1 MTKPHLPHL
10 TAPHLI
16 APLLAAAL
24 LLPLPLLPA
33 QSAHATPRSTPH
45 SPSVDTDTGAHSD
58 CSAPGWTPA
67 ATRIDPKDAHHPY
80 VGNGYLATRVPPAGA
95 GYAAP
100 GEKTGWPLYTPR
112 YDGTFVSG
120 LYGRGPEHTAGR
132 EARAALP
139 GWTGLDVTAGGETY
153 GAASRVT
160 GYRQALSLRCGLVRT
175 TLTWTAP
182 DGRRTDLVYDV
193 LASRDDPHTGAVRL
207 RVTPHWDGELTL
219 TDRLDGRGARRVTPT
234 GAGPVDARTIAVGFR
249 TDGTRVDA
257 AVTSTLDAPPGR
269 RHRQSRTAKTLSAR
283 QAVTVPVRAGRT
295 YTATKYVGVD
305 TALTSRDPGRTA
317 RTAAHRAAGRGWAA
331 LFAAHRAAW
340 RALWRADIEVPGHTD
355 LQLWVRSAQ
364 YGLLSS
370 LRAGAL
376 DSIAPTGLTSD
387 DYAGMVFWDAETW
400 MFPPLLATRPELARP
415 VLEYR
420 HRTRAAAADNAAR
433 TSVDGLFFPWTSA
446 SRGRLWKECQSW
458 RPPHCVTQ
466 NHLQGDIALAAWQYY
481 LSTGDR
487 AWLRERG
494 RPLLDGI
501 ARYWASRVTR
511 NPDGSYSIREVAGPD
526 EYSNGVTDGA
536 YTNAV
541 AATAL
546 RAAADAARE
555 LGRPAPADWRRIAG
569 RLRIPYDAERK
580 VFLQYDGYDGA
591 PIKQADTVLLV
602 YPLEWP
608 MPPGAAAAT
617 LEHYTART
625 DPDGPAMTDSV
636 HAIAAAA
643 TGEPGCAAYTFLRR
657 AHQPFARGPFA
668 LFSESRGEKPGAA
681 DPLAGA
687 PAQDFLTGK
696 GGFLQVF
703 THGLTGLRLRPDA
716 LRLDPTLPPQLD
728 DGVRVSGLRWRGRT
742 YDIAIGPEITT
753 VRLRSGAPIPLDT
766 PEGRYTLAGTVTLK
780 TRRPDL
786 VPTPDLA
793 RCRPVTATSA
803 EPGSYAEAAVDGS
816 AATVWSPSAERASL
830 TVDLGRAVSVG
841 TVRPTWVKRPESY
854 AVEVSVDGR
863 TWRRADG
870 DGARFVRV
878 RVRGEAEL
886 AGLDVRT

>member
-1 MTKPHLPHL
+1 MTKPHL
-10 TAPHLI
+10 PHLI
-16 APLLAAAL
+16 APLLAATL
-24 LLPLPLLPA
+24 LLPLPAGP
-33 QSAHATPRSTPH
+33 AHAAPRSPD
-45 SPSVDTDTGAHSD
+45 PGCA
-58 CSAPGWTPA
+58 APGWAPA
-67 ATRIDPKDAHHPY
+67 ATRIDPEDAHHPY
-80 VGNGYLATRVPPAGA
+80 VGNGYLATRVPPTGA
-95 GYAAP
+95 GHAAP
-100 GEKTGWPLYTPR
+100 GQKTGWPLYTPR

-139 GWTGLDVTAGGETY
+139 HWTGLDVTAGGETY
-153 GAASRVT
+153 GDGSRVT
-160 GYRQALSLRCGLVRT
+160 GYRQTLSLRCGYLRT
-175 TLTWTAP
+175 TLTWTAS
-182 DGRRTDLVYDV
+182 DGRRTDLAYDV
-193 LASRDDPHTGAVRL
+193 LTSRDDPHTGAVRL
-207 RVTPHWDGELTL
+207 RVTPYWDGRLTL
-219 TDRLDGRGARRVTPT
+219 TDRLDGRGARRVAPT
-234 GAGPVDARTIAVGFR
+234 GAGPVDAHTITVGFR
-249 TDGTRVDA
+249 TDGTRVDG
-257 AVTSTLDAPPGR
+257 AVTSTFRPPPGR
-269 RHRQSRTAKTLSAR
+269 VQRSHSDAHKLSAH
-283 QAVTVPVRAGRT
+283 QAVTLAVRSGRT

-305 TALTSRDPGRTA
+305 TALTSRDPRRTA
-317 RTAAHRAAGRGWAA
+317 RAAAHRAARRGWPA
-331 LFAAHRAAW
+331 LLASHSAAW
-340 RALWRADIEVPGHTD
+340 RELWKADIEVPGHPG

-370 LRAGAL
+370 LRAGAR

-400 MFPPLLATRPELARP
+400 MFPPLLALHPELARP

-433 TSVDGLFFPWTSA
+433 TSVRGLFYPWTSA
-446 SRGRLWKECQSW
+446 SRGRLWSECQSW

-481 LSTGDR
+481 LATGDR
-487 AWLRERG
+487 GWLRGRG
-494 RPLLDGI
+494 WPLLRGI
-501 ARYWASRVTR
+501 ARYWTSRVTR
-511 NPDGSYSIREVAGPD
+511 NADGTYSVHEVAGPD

-546 RAAADAARE
+546 RAAADAARV
-555 LGRPAPADWRRIAG
+555 LGRPAPARWRHIAG
-569 RLRIPYDAERK
+569 RLRVPYDPERK

-591 PIKQADTVLLV
+591 PIKQADAVLLV

-617 LEHYTART
+617 LDHYTART

-657 AHQPFARGPFA
+657 AYQPFARGPFA
-668 LFSESRGEKPGAA
+668 LFSESRGAKPGAA

-703 THGLTGLRLRPDA
+703 THGLTGLRPRPGA

-728 DGVRVSGLRWRGRT
+728 DGVRLKGLRWHGRT
-742 YDIAIGPEITT
+742 YDVEIGPETTT
-753 VRLRSGAPIPLDT
+753 VRLRSGEPVPLET
-766 PEGRYTLAGTVTLK
+766 PEGRYRLSGTVILK

-786 VPTPDLA
+786 APTADRA

-803 EPGSYAEAAVDGS
+803 EPGAYAEAAVDGS
-816 AATVWSPSAERASL
+816 AATVWSPAAERASL
-830 TVDLGRAVSVG
+830 TVELGRAVRVG
-841 TVRPTWVKRPESY
+841 TVRPQWGKRPAAY
-854 AVEVSVDGR
+854 AVEVSADGRAWHPVDGS
-863 TWRRADG
+863 AV
-870 DGARFVRV
+870 RFVRV
-878 RVRGEAEL
+878 SVRGEAEL
-886 AGLDVRT
+886 ADLDVRT